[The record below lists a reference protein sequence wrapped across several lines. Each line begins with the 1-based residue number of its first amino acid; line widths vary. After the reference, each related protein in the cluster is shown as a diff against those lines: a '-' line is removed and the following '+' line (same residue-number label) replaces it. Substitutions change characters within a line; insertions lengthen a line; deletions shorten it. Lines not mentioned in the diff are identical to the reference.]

1 MHVTRA
7 MKEGSLI
14 LTFANSKVLE
24 KHGKVKLVNF
34 TKENR
39 KSLADNRLVKPTENI
54 VNIDPMVQLFIR

>member
-1 MHVTRA
+1 

-39 KSLADNRLVKPTENI
+39 KSLADNRLVKTTENI
-54 VNIDPMVQLFIR
+54 VNFDPMV